1 MIILHA
7 AWFEKQLFVWGES
20 PLEDE
25 SKLPSGRGRIPEIP
39 EAKPYP
45 YDAGAERLAEGL
57 TSLGFSAEKR
67 NPEKVSAWLPGLG
80 RHPFPSSPMLA
91 ERPASKAR
99 PTLLPWTV
107 TAYSLD
113 MEEASDLLCSV
124 MGKKVPGP
132 GIISGN
138 DLLWWAEALKFAGSL
153 VAEQAYLPGIRLEAG
168 EFRGR
173 WEPVYFGPHTPE
185 LVGHAKAMPPAAR
198 ALTPE
203 TAHLPPET
211 PGTEVLKEFLSG
223 ALDYLV
229 RFTVSGKAGPEKKKR
244 GKKPSFDSVHD
255 AWVSALRGEGASDS
269 LIHGKSNEILQLAG
283 RLKEWQRPI
292 VVMTTSPFRLC
303 FRLEEPEGPEREN
316 GLEETAEINGEKET
330 AELNGKEET
339 AEEYEG
345 IEIPK
350 NLWNVRY
357 LLQAHDDPSLLIPLK
372 DAWKPGKK
380 SPLQK
385 YDVKNLRQF
394 LLFSLGQAA
403 SLIPWVESSLER
415 PDPEGHSL
423 DTKKAYEFLTEKA
436 ISLDRAGF
444 GVMLPAWWTGKG
456 TKARLQSR
464 AKVESKPMQIGSG
477 LNLQKVINF
486 NWEMALGDKKL
497 TVEELEVLAE
507 LKSPLVKVRGQWVE
521 VNGEEIRAAIEFWKK
536 NPTGEASALDIVKMA
551 IGAEGSEKTN
561 GPDFESVEASGWV
574 KELLGR
580 LKEKAGFE
588 ELPAP
593 AAFSG
598 TLRPYQV
605 RGYSW
610 LAFLRQW
617 GLGACL
623 ADDMG
628 LGKTIQTLAQ
638 IQHDREEGPNQ
649 KTKKPVLLVCPTSVI
664 NNWKK
669 EAARFTPDLSVMVHH
684 GVSRKKETEFKAK
697 AKKHALVVSSY
708 GLLQRDLAFLKGVK
722 WAGIVLDEAQNIK
735 NSGTKQ
741 AVAARSLKAEYR
753 IALTGTPVENNVGDL
768 WSIMEFLNPG
778 FLGSQAGFKR
788 NFFIPI
794 QAEHDRDAALR
805 LKDITGP
812 FILRRLK
819 TDRSIITDLPEKME
833 MKTYCTLTKEQV
845 SLYAAVLKDIEEAM
859 EDSEGIQRRGL
870 ILSALARLKQVCN
883 HPAQFLKD
891 NSSIP
896 DRSGK
901 LARLT
906 EMLEVIIENGEKT
919 LVFTQFAE
927 MGKILKEHLQNTFG
941 CEVLF
946 LHGAVSRKQRDLMI
960 ERFQAGEEFLPI
972 FVLSL
977 KAGGTGLNLTGANH
991 VFHYDRWWN
1000 PAVENQA
1007 TDRAFRIGQGK
1018 NVEVHKFICA
1028 GTLEERIDEII
1039 ERKTEVAENIVGTG
1053 EQWLTEMSN
1062 EELKDL
1068 FALREEAVGE

>member
-7 AWFEKQLFVWGES
+7 AWLEKQLFVWGES

-25 SKLPSGRGRIPEIP
+25 SKLPSGRGRIPEMP

-45 YDAGAERLAEGL
+45 YDSGAEKLGVALA
-57 TSLGFSAEKR
+57 SLGLSVKKKS
-67 NPEKVSAWLPGLG
+67 PVKVSAWLPGLG
-80 RHPFPSSPMLA
+80 RYPLPSSSMLA
-91 ERPASKAR
+91 EMPVSKAR
-99 PTLLPWTV
+99 PTLLPWTIS
-107 TAYSLD
+107 AFPLD
-113 MEEASDLLCSV
+113 MGEASDLLCSV
-124 MGKKVPGP
+124 MGKKVLAPGL
-132 GIISGN
+132 ISGN
-138 DLLWWAEALKFAGSL
+138 DLLWWTEVLKFAGSL
-153 VAEQAYLPGIRLEAG
+153 VAGQAYLPGIRLEAG
-168 EFRGR
+168 EFRAR
-173 WEPVYFGPHTPE
+173 WEPVYTGTHASE
-185 LVGHAKAMPPAAR
+185 LAGHAKTMPPATR
-198 ALTPE
+198 ALSPAD
-203 TAHLPPET
+203 AHLPPDT
-211 PGTEVLKEFLSG
+211 PATQVLKEFLSG

-229 RFTVSGKAGPEKKKR
+229 RFTVSGKTGPEKRKR

-255 AWVSALRGEGASDS
+255 AWVSALRGGPSSPDS
-269 LIHGKSNEILQLAG
+269 LIYGKSNEILQLSG
-283 RLKEWQRPI
+283 QLMEWKRPV

-303 FRLEEPEGPEREN
+303 FRLEEPEELEGKN
-316 GLEETAEINGEKET
+316 GLEETE
-330 AELNGKEET
+330 
-339 AEEYEG
+339 EEYEG
-345 IEIPK
+345 FEIPK
-350 NLWNVRY
+350 SMWNVRY
-357 LLQAHDDPSLLIPLK
+357 LLQAHDDPSLLIPVK
-372 DAWKPGKK
+372 DAWKPGKT

-385 YDVKNLRQF
+385 YDVKNIRQF

-403 SLIPWVESSLER
+403 GIMSWIESSLEN
-415 PDPEGHSL
+415 PDPEGHPL
-423 DTKKAYEFLTEKA
+423 DTKEAYEFLTEKA
-436 ISLDRAGF
+436 ISLNQAGF

-464 AKVESKPMQIGSG
+464 AKVESKQLQIGSG
-477 LNLQKVINF
+477 LDLQKVINF
-486 NWEMALGDKKL
+486 DWEMALGDKKL
-497 TVEELEVLAE
+497 TIEELEALAE
-507 LKSPLVKVRGQWVE
+507 LKTPLVKVRGQWVE
-521 VNGEEIRAAIEFWKK
+521 VNDREIRAAIEFWKQ
-536 NPTGEASALDIVKMA
+536 NPTGEVSALDIVKMA
-551 IGAEGSEKTN
+551 IGVEGSGKAK
-561 GPDFESVEASGWV
+561 GLDFEGVEASGWV
-574 KELLGR
+574 EDLLGR

-593 AAFSG
+593 ATFSG

-628 LGKTIQTLAQ
+628 LGKTIQTLALVQ
-638 IQHDREEGPNQ
+638 QDREEGANR
-649 KTKKPVLLVCPTSVI
+649 KSKKPVLLVCPTSVI

-669 EAARFTPDLSVMVHH
+669 EAARFTPELSVMVHH
-684 GVSRKKETEFKAK
+684 GVNRKKEKEFKAE

-708 GLLQRDLAFLKGVK
+708 GLLHRDLAFLKGVK
-722 WAGIVLDEAQNIK
+722 WAGVVLDEAQNIK
-735 NSGTKQ
+735 NSVTKQ

-778 FLGSQAGFKR
+778 FLGTQAGFKR

-794 QAEHDRDAALR
+794 QAEHDQDAARR

-833 MKTYCTLTKEQV
+833 MKTYCSLTKEQV
-845 SLYAAVLKDIEEAM
+845 SLYAAVLKDIEKAM

-896 DRSGK
+896 ERSGK

-927 MGKILKEHLQNTFG
+927 MGKILKEHLQATFG
-941 CEVLF
+941 CEVIF

-960 ERFQAGEEFLPI
+960 ERFQAEEEFLPI

-991 VFHYDRWWN
+991 VFHFDRWWN

-1007 TDRAFRIGQGK
+1007 TDRVFRIGQEK

-1068 FALREEAVGE
+1068 FALREEALGE